1 MVLKEIVLL
10 FSLKPK
16 LFNLYNSCF
25 LLIPQSINIP
35 IPSSKIKVLFPL
47 EPLAQIV
54 ILFILVNKDLL
65 VQMDELINLIK
76 NTDSNNL
83 KIKGLSPL
91 F

>member
-1 MVLKEIVLL
+1 MKYVLI
-10 FSLKPK
+10 
-16 LFNLYNSCF
+16 
-25 LLIPQSINIP
+25 
-35 IPSSKIKVLFPL
+35 
-47 EPLAQIV
+47 LAQIV